1 MMLRLVTGCVAS
13 QYRDMCLDI
22 SKSLVRVY
30 MLPLVRAAFDAIDR
44 DPACPVSFL
53 DKVC

>member
-1 MMLRLVTGCVAS
+1 MMLLLVTGCVAS

-22 SKSLVRVY
+22 SKSLFRVY
-30 MLPLVRAAFDAIDR
+30 MLPLARAAFDAIHW
-44 DPACPVSFL
+44 DPACPVPFL